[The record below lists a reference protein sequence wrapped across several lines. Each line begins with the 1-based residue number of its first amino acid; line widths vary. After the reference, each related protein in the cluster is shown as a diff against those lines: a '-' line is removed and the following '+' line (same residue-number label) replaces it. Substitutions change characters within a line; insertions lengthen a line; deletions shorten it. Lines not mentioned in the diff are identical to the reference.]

1 MFLVC
6 SYFSWFFLKKF
17 HNKVMICNT
26 RNRSYL
32 CYKTIFCNK
41 VALDVWLINCFIWRK
56 NVSFLR
62 YLDFCV
68 FAKSTDFKICDVI
81 IGIPTYIRKLRLRL
95 LSTIEMNFCQM
106 LVCCMANIS
115 NVFLPQCWR
124 LETTSR
130 YFYYFIKMT
139 I

>member
-1 MFLVC
+1 MAKSKQEKKSQNLPKDWYMNN
-6 SYFSWFFLKKF
+6 SWEMTLFSWQETVKWYTVLSLFLFFPVFLKKF

-41 VALDVWLINCFIWRK
+41 IALDVWLINCFIWGK

-62 YLDFCV
+62 YLYFCV

-81 IGIPTYIRKLRLRL
+81 IGIPKYIMEVTLTL
-95 LSTIEMNFCQM
+95 
-106 LVCCMANIS
+106 IS
-115 NVFLPQCWR
+115 
-124 LETTSR
+124 LES
-130 YFYYFIKMT
+130 
-139 I
+139 